1 MTKNLDQFKKFN
13 VDFKTIY
20 NFVKNNYLK
29 NRTIVTKDIKT
40 IFESLETNFKIK
52 IKKHYYKSGQE
63 FGTWIIPKSWNIKKA
78 FLKDSKKN
86 IIASYDENPLFVA
99 PYSASI
105 NKSLKKKELKKNIYI
120 SEKQSDAFSYN
131 HRIAFDPH
139 KSNKEWCISIPKKRW
154 DRMSE
159 NDFFNVVI
167 ETDVF
172 NDEMIIGEITV
183 KGKSNKTIAL
193 LADFCHPGQ
202 VNDSFSGLVMF
213 MNLIKFLKEQKMK
226 LKYTYSLI
234 ILPET
239 IGSAVYLASK
249 SQKNKKII
257 GAIFSDDICKGDSWY
272 IKKTRMANTYM
283 DMLAKQCTKKFS
295 DINLANFFEVIGND
309 EHIFDSPQ
317 VNIPSLS
324 IQKFPF
330 DEYHTSNDNL
340 DILNKENLQR
350 ASEITLEMIRL
361 LESDDTFKF
370 KHNVPFH
377 MSRFNLYAD
386 FTNDHEN
393 YLINRNIMNHINGI
407 RSSLEIADKLDI
419 TFDRVN
425 SFVESMNKAK
435 LLKKVL
441 NEKKIIF

>member
-1 MTKNLDQFKKFN
+1 MEHGLFEELEYKKGIFKG
-13 VDFKTIY
+13 
-20 NFVKNNYLK
+20 
-29 NRTIVTKDIKT
+29 
-40 IFESLETNFKIK
+40 FE
-52 IKKHYYKSGQE
+52 KK
-63 FGTWIIPKSWNIKKA
+63 
-78 FLKDSKKN
+78 

-105 NKSLKKKELKKNIYI
+105 NKSLKKELKNIYI

-139 KSNKEWCISIPKKRW
+139 KANKEWCISIPKKRW

-249 SQKNKKII
+249 SQKKKSLVLFFLM
-257 GAIFSDDICKGDSWY
+257 IF
-272 IKKTRMANTYM
+272 
-283 DMLAKQCTKKFS
+283 
-295 DINLANFFEVIGND
+295 V
-309 EHIFDSPQ
+309 
-317 VNIPSLS
+317 
-324 IQKFPF
+324 
-330 DEYHTSNDNL
+330 
-340 DILNKENLQR
+340 KE
-350 ASEITLEMIRL
+350 I
-361 LESDDTFKF
+361 
-370 KHNVPFH
+370 V
-377 MSRFNLYAD
+377 
-386 FTNDHEN
+386 
-393 YLINRNIMNHINGI
+393 GI
-407 RSSLEIADKLDI
+407 
-419 TFDRVN
+419 
-425 SFVESMNKAK
+425 
-435 LLKKVL
+435 LKKLEWQIRIWICLL
-441 NEKKIIF
+441 NNVQKNFQI